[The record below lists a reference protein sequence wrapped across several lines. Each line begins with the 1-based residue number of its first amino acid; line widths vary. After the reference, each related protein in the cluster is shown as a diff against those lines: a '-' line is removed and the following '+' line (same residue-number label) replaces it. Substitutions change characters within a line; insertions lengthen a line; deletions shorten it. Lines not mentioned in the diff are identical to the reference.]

1 MHACTDFFFFG
12 PFWATPFTNWCPR
25 PGAARF
31 GYSSRR
37 NGMSFAQDGQ
47 IDRIVAK
54 LKQFLGDS
62 SDNLKKA
69 FDFIDKDR
77 SNALSQDEFVVV
89 LKEAGITLPPHML
102 TAVVSRFDPTGDG
115 SISIPEFMAF
125 MTGNTDQ
132 MEALRSSGASPSKK
146 GHLSLSP
153 SPSNN
158 SFPSQSQQMNMFAS
172 PPRSRAASRPATSGN
187 GSTVEVFLSRMDGDI
202 ESRRRTSFVRELKK
216 DPRFEPRMLEPSKP
230 KFQLVELGNG
240 PIIKTVNAR
249 RTGLETGRSFKWGPL
264 GGYY

>member
-1 MHACTDFFFFG
+1 MRAWIFYINFVADAVHKLVPPPGRGSLWLLVQTD
-12 PFWATPFTNWCPR
+12 
-25 PGAARF
+25 
-31 GYSSRR
+31 
-37 NGMSFAQDGQ
+37 GMSFAQDGQ

-132 MEALRSSGASPSKK
+132 MEALRSSASPSKK

>member
-1 MHACTDFFFFG
+1 MRARNFF
-12 PFWATPFTNWCPR
+12 CLVR
-25 PGAARF
+25 
-31 GYSSRR
+31 SRR
-37 NGMSFAQDGQ
+37 SQTGAHARAGRGSLWLLVQTDGMSFAQDGQ

-132 MEALRSSGASPSKK
+132 MEALRSSASPSKK

-202 ESRRRTSFVRELKK
+202 
-216 DPRFEPRMLEPSKP
+216 
-230 KFQLVELGNG
+230 
-240 PIIKTVNAR
+240 KTVNAR

>member
-1 MHACTDFFFFG
+1 
-12 PFWATPFTNWCPR
+12 
-25 PGAARF
+25 
-31 GYSSRR
+31 
-37 NGMSFAQDGQ
+37 MSFAQDGQ

-125 MTGNTDQ
+125 MNGNTDQ
-132 MEALRSSGASPSKK
+132 MEALRSSASPSKK
-146 GHLSLSP
+146 GHPLSP

-158 SFPSQSQQMNMFAS
+158 SQSQQISLFATQ
-172 PPRSRAASRPATSGN
+172 PRSRAASRPATSGN
-187 GSTVEVFLSRMDGDI
+187 GSTFEVFLSRMDGDI

-216 DPRFEPRMLEPSKP
+216 DPRFESRMLEPAKP